1 MGLTVEQLLAEIIKF
16 LQTGQPNMAVL
27 YMHKALTLLHKAL
40 TLLHKERVLSGWE
53 MFLAPFRKMAQA
65 VGEFFGVIVEP
76 VIQVFKS
83 IGEAFQSDFALCG
96 VS

>member
-27 YMHKALTLLHKAL
+27 YMHRALAMM
-40 TLLHKERVLSGWE
+40 HKEPVLSGWE
-53 MFLAPFRKMAQA
+53 LFLAPFKKMAQA
-65 VGEFFGVIVEP
+65 VGEFFDAIVEP
-76 VIQVFKS
+76 VVQVFRS

-96 VS
+96 ES